1 MEKMT
6 SGPSSVSMGKEIHS
20 TTATVSIPA
29 GGNANVNINVDHSTF
44 TGLRAIVASY
54 VTAGG
59 QTVDNGFAEIWTYAA
74 MGGKICTSGSEA
86 ADAVAADESFG
97 LTVTTIFAVQNVR
110 DISITYKDNLAFVIK
125 NTSGQTVT
133 DFTIRFL
140 GFDANGKYSKVDCGG
155 NWDIAVSLGPTSSVK
170 VPGITCSDV

>member
-6 SGPSSVSMGKEIHS
+6 SGPSSLSMGKEIHS

-59 QTVDNGFAEIWTYAA
+59 QTVDNGFAEIWTYTA

-97 LTVTTIFAVQNVR
+97 LAVATTFAVQNVR
-110 DISITYKDNLAFVIK
+110 DAGWKDTLAFVIK
-125 NTSGQTVT
+125 NTSGQIVT

-140 GFDANGKYSKVDCGG
+140 GFDANGKYSKVNCAG
-155 NWDIAVSLGPTSSVK
+155 NWDIAVNIGPTSSVY